1 MPNFSANFGSSPP
14 STPDGRQRASS
25 SHFGR
30 SFASNPSTTPAGP
43 PGQGLLSFTPAGPPP
58 STPFGSS
65 LVAPGHVASLPKPI
79 FASAGL
85 EVNIPAAGASQQGRP
100 FLNVRVDNGAP
111 AKPLWPRSSR
121 SASGAQFES
130 GSDGDD
136 EENYE
141 DEDNLEV
148 QAELDETLPPDP
160 MDDHDDSPVLDEPL
174 PLLAERSLGQN
185 PLGGPRLDSPSIGTK
200 RSHADGTAD
209 QTLPRSTSV
218 DREGSSLSGIIRQEA
233 TRARS
238 APLIESDDLILA
250 TEELMGPLDR
260 HKMNP
265 QRSTSTAATLARVTH
280 SILGLWKLSLEANPS
295 SGGSG
300 EEGAEDDSEPP
311 FSKALYL
318 ASFILSLHHPPSLR
332 PSNVF
337 SNSQSS
343 RPQGFVRSFSAQT
356 KGRSLPFPK
365 VLLDWLD
372 EYHNPYPGGL
382 SDVRNHRPNPA
393 HHAYFWDIALSS
405 ILRGKLDDAIQLLR
419 EADFRYVD
427 ELSDPQNTHS
437 DFVERR
443 LRSIREVI
451 SRVIQTLE
459 QCPAVTSA
467 DWTLVGNDWA
477 VFRLNA
483 SQASRDLTTFVEGTP
498 NDDRRS
504 TTVPFS
510 AEHFGIRTGK
520 GQASSFSTASKAAA
534 SRIPWEIYEHL
545 KAIYGILR
553 GNSAGVMSLS
563 QDWIEASI
571 GLTVWWDGQTDTL
584 DVGNALSKQAKT
596 TIGGSPRR
604 GDLGVASHHLERL
617 AWSFQHA
624 TTKDVDNSFQLNT
637 LDQVELSLA
646 AAFSGDVE
654 AVVGFLRSWSLPI
667 AASVVQIGRRGGW
680 LGSFDDDDVMMDEFD
695 QSDLMVLS
703 YDRSQSKRWKDDVL
717 AEYADGLVH
726 RGHFNGTS
734 ISTDQGPK
742 EFQDRDGWEL
752 AVQVLSRLS
761 HSDIARK
768 RIGELL
774 DQLPLDSATQVE
786 KLLGICRAFGLTAQ
800 GEKTAEVSPRSPPC
814 TRESIPLS

>member
-14 STPDGRQRASS
+14 STPDGRQRASGS
-25 SHFGR
+25 RFGR
-30 SFASNPSTTPAGP
+30 GLASNPSTTPAGP

-58 STPFGSS
+58 STAFGSS
-65 LVAPGHVASLPKPI
+65 LIAPEHVASIPKPF
-79 FASAGL
+79 FASSGL
-85 EVNIPAAGASQQGRP
+85 EVDVPAAGASQGGQP
-100 FLNVRVDNGAP
+100 FFNDRAKNGAL

-121 SASGAQFES
+121 PAGSSQFES

-136 EENYE
+136 EDNYE
-141 DEDNLEV
+141 DEDNLEI
-148 QAELDETLPPDP
+148 QAGLDGILPPDP
-160 MDDHDDSPVLDEPL
+160 MDDDDDSPVLDEPL
-174 PLLAERSLGQN
+174 PSLGERSLGQN
-185 PLGGPRLDSPSIGTK
+185 TVGRPPLASPSRGVK
-200 RSHADGTAD
+200 RSHVDRMAD
-209 QTLPRSTSV
+209 QTSPRSTLV
-218 DREGSSLSGIIRQEA
+218 DQDGSSLSTIIRQEA

-238 APLIESDDLILA
+238 APLTESDGLILA
-250 TEELMGPLDR
+250 TEALMGPLDR
-260 HKMNP
+260 PKLNP
-265 QRSTSTAATLARVTH
+265 QSPASSAATLNKVANGL
-280 SILGLWKLSLEANPS
+280 LGLWKLSPEADS
-295 SGGSG
+295 FSGGSG
-300 EEGAEDDSEPP
+300 EEGAEDNREPP

-318 ASFILSLHHPPSLR
+318 ASFILPLHHPPSLK

-337 SNSQSS
+337 SNSRSS

-365 VLLDWLD
+365 ILLNWLD
-372 EYHNPYPGGL
+372 EYHNPYPGAL
-382 SDVRNHRPNPA
+382 DDVRNYRPNPA
-393 HHAYFWDIALSS
+393 RHPYFWDVALSS
-405 ILRGKLDDAIQLLR
+405 ILRGRLDDAIQLLKG
-419 EADFRYVD
+419 ADFRFVD

-467 DWTLVGNDWA
+467 DWTLAGNNWA

-483 SQASRDLTTFVEGTP
+483 SQASRDLTAFVEGAP
-498 NDDRRS
+498 NDDGRS
-504 TTVPFS
+504 TTASFS

-520 GQASSFSTASKAAA
+520 GQASSFLTASKAAA
-534 SRIPWEIYEHL
+534 CKIPWEIYEHL

-571 GLTVWWDGQTDTL
+571 GLTVWWDGQMDTL
-584 DVGNALSKQAKT
+584 DVGDALSKQPKT
-596 TIGGSPRR
+596 TVGGSPRQA
-604 GDLGVASHHLERL
+604 DLGFAPHYLERL
-617 AWSFQHA
+617 AWSFQRA
-624 TTKDVDNSFQLNT
+624 TMKGVDDSFQLNT
-637 LDQVELSLA
+637 LDQAELSLA

-654 AVVGFLRSWSLPI
+654 AVVGFLRSLSLPV

-680 LGSFDDDDVMMDEFD
+680 LGSFDDDLIMDEFD

-703 YDRSQSKRWKDDVL
+703 YDRSQSKGWKDDVL

-726 RGHFNGTS
+726 RGHFDGTR
-734 ISTDQGPK
+734 ISTDPGPK
-742 EFQDRDGWEL
+742 EFQDQDGWEL

-761 HSDIARK
+761 HPDVARK

-774 DQLPLDSATQVE
+774 DQLPLGSAAQVE
-786 KLLGICRAFGLTAQ
+786 KLLEICRAFGLTGQ
-800 GEKTAEVSPRSPPC
+800 GERTAEVN
-814 TRESIPLS
+814 